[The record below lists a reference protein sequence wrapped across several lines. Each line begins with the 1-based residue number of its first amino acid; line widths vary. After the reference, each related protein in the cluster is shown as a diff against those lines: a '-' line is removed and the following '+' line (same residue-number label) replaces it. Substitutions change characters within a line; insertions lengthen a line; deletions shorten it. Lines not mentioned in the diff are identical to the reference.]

1 MKKIK
6 EHNGRIEGR
15 KQGWETLC
23 RSAIM
28 VERCKYLGASG
39 RENGKHHSPQMG
51 ICSQF
56 GVKRRPKWLQRSAY
70 KTEVGDEGPEVGD
83 EGPEAGDKAHRSFW
97 SWKEI

>member
-6 EHNGRIEGR
+6 ERNGRIEGR

-23 RSAIM
+23 RSAIT
-28 VERCKYLGASG
+28 VERCKSG
-39 RENGKHHSPQMG
+39 RFRQREQQPPQPSDGNVLSVWGKKEAK
-51 ICSQF
+51 
-56 GVKRRPKWLQRSAY
+56 VAAAY
-70 KTEVGDEGPEVGD
+70 KTEAGDEGPEVGD